1 MICEW
6 DDPQKK
12 TATNDSPVL
21 DLVWIPSTPLS
32 LSLFIRSWKIQEKK
46 HTKPPSHGH
55 PWLHNESVAVQLC
68 PALQMKVGKFKAL
81 WRRLHPTMAHR
92 SSSNGDLQHVTN
104 RRSFDPAPNI
114 GRFFIMFNPSVAA
127 ENHVSSTYG
136 IDLVISLAG
145 NYPILGALDVP
156 KSDAFP
162 HFPSKK

>member
-1 MICEW
+1 MGW
-6 DDPQKK
+6 SSKK
-12 TATNDSPVL
+12 NSNQWFTGAGSGLDSLNPPFFVTIYQL
-21 DLVWIPSTPLS
+21 LKNPG
-32 LSLFIRSWKIQEKK
+32 KK

-127 ENHVSSTYG
+127 ENHVSSPYG

>member
-1 MICEW
+1 MKELNMICEW

-32 LSLFIRSWKIQEKK
+32 LSLFIRAWKNPGKK

-114 GRFFIMFNPSVAA
+114 RFF
-127 ENHVSSTYG
+127 NHVQSICGCWKPCLITLRHWFGHFSSR
-136 IDLVISLAG
+136 
-145 NYPILGALDVP
+145 
-156 KSDAFP
+156 
-162 HFPSKK
+162 